1 MLRKAISISLSSLL
15 LTRYDD
21 PSPILLLGGRDQ
33 RSSALSSQLRRSGGG
48 GAAAAAALERRRRRR
63 RRRSWQR
70 AEELARYVRRLS
82 AALGSW
88 RTLAPARP
96 PIYRE
101 RGSAE
106 GEEVRAQG

>member
-1 MLRKAISISLSSLL
+1 MLRKAISISLSPLL

-33 RSSALSSQLRRSGGG
+33 RSSALSSQRRSGG
-48 GAAAAAALERRRRRR
+48 AAALESR

-88 RTLAPARP
+88 RTLARAGP

-101 RGSAE
+101 RGREVSGLR
-106 GEEVRAQG
+106 GERAAGGESY